1 MPRISEAAMGPRLLG
16 LLLLAGWVT
25 SLPEIVKLGK
35 GSVVVVVRPVSR
47 GAV

>member
-1 MPRISEAAMGPRLLG
+1 MGARLLG

-35 GSVVVVVRPVSR
+35 GRVGGSEAVSR